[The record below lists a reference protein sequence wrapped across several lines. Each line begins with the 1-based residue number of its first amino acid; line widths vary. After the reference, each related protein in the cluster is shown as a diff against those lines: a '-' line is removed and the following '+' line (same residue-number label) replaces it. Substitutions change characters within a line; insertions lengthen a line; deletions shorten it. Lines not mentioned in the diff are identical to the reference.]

1 MFIVFEGGEG
11 VGKSTQLE
19 LLFST
24 FIQQGI
30 SCIKTR
36 EPGGTPFAEGIR
48 SLFKQVN
55 SHGDTPLPMTELYL
69 VSAARAQHLEKVIL
83 PAIEQKKIILCD
95 RFLDS
100 TYVYQ
105 CVLGGIKKEI
115 VDQVSYFI
123 LKDFMPDLTF
133 VFTCDEKTADER
145 RKRQQ
150 DRSPDRLD
158 SYQNEIHTKIRHGYH
173 DIVTQKYT
181 YPSGKT
187 PRRVLIDANRSKEDI
202 FDEIRKSISEKLNIL

>member
-36 EPGGTPFAEGIR
+36 EPGGTPFAENIR

-55 SHGDTPLPMTELYL
+55 SHGDAPLPMTELYL

-83 PAIEQKKIILCD
+83 PAVEQKKIILCD

-105 CVLGGIKKEI
+105 CVLGNIKKEI
-115 VDQVSYFI
+115 VDQVSHFI

-145 RKRQQ
+145 RKKQQ
-150 DRSPDRLD
+150 DRNPDRLD
-158 SYQNEIHTKIRHGYH
+158 SYQNEIHTKIRRGYEE
-173 DIVTQKYT
+173 IVTQKYT
-181 YPSGKT
+181 YPNGKN
-187 PRRVLIDANRSKEDI
+187 PLRILIDANRSKEDI
-202 FDEIRKSISEKLNIL
+202 FDEIRKSISEKLHIL